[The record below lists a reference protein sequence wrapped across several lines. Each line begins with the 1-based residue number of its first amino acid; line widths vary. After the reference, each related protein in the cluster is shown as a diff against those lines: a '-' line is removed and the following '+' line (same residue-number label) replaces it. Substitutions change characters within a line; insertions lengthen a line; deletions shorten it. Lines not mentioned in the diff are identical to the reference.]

1 MQKQF
6 LQVVH
11 QSSLLDYFKPDVELD
26 DSIVIIGAREH
37 NTSLFEPF
45 LEEFSNCKIF
55 ALDTETFGSQGVE
68 ALYFYYNK
76 VRLLQ
81 IGLESGKVLII
92 DFGGWLEESRWEDIK
107 DNDKVKLTM
116 SLLSEKCFANDVAVL
131 GVNLGGFDF
140 PVIRHHFGIIARQAR
155 DIMILSQVV
164 RAGIGS
170 YKHGMTALCALSH
183 GLKGV
188 AEWLGYEVDKTEQT
202 SAWGWNLSNSQLNYS
217 AVDVRILFPIFS
229 DLRNLINELG
239 LQYSARA
246 ESRAVG
252 VFANMQFLGFP
263 IRISEAERIRDEEIP
278 LREQYLEEFN
288 SYFPGVQYSSQQ
300 QTLAAL
306 RTIFPDLEDIQKAT
320 LKKLDHPAASALYKL
335 KESDKLIDDCK
346 NLIERSF
353 NGSIHSLF
361 NQIGPAATGRSTSKS
376 QIGSKSKAIYIG
388 INLQNASKKVRSIFG
403 YDDDSEMCLGIY
415 DGSGMHQRIATELSQ
430 DPNLIAGYLEGL
442 DMHSKLAAE
451 IAKVLGEDPSIWT
464 YEYVLANKD
473 EGKAKKYR
481 DLAKKAFYSCVPLET
496 KALTRTGWKGYGELE
511 LGEDILAYDIENDKN
526 VWTPCLDIIYKEAEP
541 VYEWRIGKS
550 KVFKSTSDHRWF
562 GKKRVRSKT
571 GCATSFKYYKDF
583 WFETQNKSTECII
596 INSAKA
602 ESGPGTTLDRF
613 IHKNLEDDYWT
624 QLVLDMSESERWA
637 WFSANIAT
645 DGYIDEFN
653 VCKFTQDIT
662 KQPGLFYAMQLCGY
676 LLGYNPVVWKQS
688 DVNKKCWV
696 CNFQIRHSTT
706 LQQCKEIITEPQP
719 VWCVRTAYDT
729 WVTKTED
736 YITITGNCLNGSG
749 VGKILIGLHDLGF
762 VQATREHA
770 QEIYNAYYALYEN
783 LVNFIKT
790 KQKETSK
797 DVFRFDFQDK
807 RFRAMNM
814 HLRDYG
820 RLQALTGRIQ
830 YIEMEENKWGEKQVN
845 YTKTCASNWLL
856 VEGDLLKMW
865 MAEVQDKFWET
876 PEWNANIINMVHDE
890 INLVCS
896 EQYKQEVADFVV
908 QKMEEVFSAFI
919 TIIPAL
925 EPKMIN
931 NPTCGMCKNWSE
943 K

>member
-1 MQKQF
+1 MKNN

-26 DSIVIIGAREH
+26 DNIVIIGAREH

-45 LEEFSNCKIF
+45 IVEFSNCKIF

-92 DFGGWLEESRWEDIK
+92 DFGGWIEESRWEEIK
-107 DNDKVKLTM
+107 ADDKVQLAM

-263 IRISEAERIRDEEIP
+263 VRISEAERIRDEEIP

-306 RTIFPDLEDIQKAT
+306 RTIFPALEDIQKAT

-403 YDDDSEMCLGIY
+403 FDDNSEMCLGIY

-451 IAKVLGEDPSIWT
+451 IAKVLGEDSSVWT
-464 YEYVLANKD
+464 YEYILANKD
-473 EGKAKKYR
+473 SGKAKKYR
-481 DLAKKAFYSCVPLET
+481 DLAKKAFYS
-496 KALTRTGWKGYGELE
+496 
-511 LGEDILAYDIENDKN
+511 
-526 VWTPCLDIIYKEAEP
+526 
-541 VYEWRIGKS
+541 
-550 KVFKSTSDHRWF
+550 
-562 GKKRVRSKT
+562 
-571 GCATSFKYYKDF
+571 
-583 WFETQNKSTECII
+583 
-596 INSAKA
+596 
-602 ESGPGTTLDRF
+602 
-613 IHKNLEDDYWT
+613 
-624 QLVLDMSESERWA
+624 
-637 WFSANIAT
+637 
-645 DGYIDEFN
+645 
-653 VCKFTQDIT
+653 
-662 KQPGLFYAMQLCGY
+662 
-676 LLGYNPVVWKQS
+676 
-688 DVNKKCWV
+688 
-696 CNFQIRHSTT
+696 
-706 LQQCKEIITEPQP
+706 
-719 VWCVRTAYDT
+719 
-729 WVTKTED
+729 
-736 YITITGNCLNGSG
+736 CLNGSG

-762 VQATREHA
+762 VLATREHA

-797 DVFRFDFQDK
+797 EAFRFDFQDK

-830 YIEMEENKWGEKQVN
+830 YIEMEENKWGGKQVN

-896 EQYKQEVADFVV
+896 EQYKQEVANFVV

-931 NPTCGMCKNWSE
+931 SPTCGMCKNWSE